1 MSGRRILLDA
11 GNTRLKWAVVED
23 GHWHATGRSD
33 YSDWSALTAQL
44 KADPRC
50 FVASVASLEHERQ
63 LAALLE
69 AAGLTPAWLRAEARF
84 GDVKNTYSNPHQLGA
99 DRWMGLIAARQRIA
113 DEAVLVVSVGTAMTV
128 DALSADGTF
137 LGGVIVPGVHLM
149 QQALRQGTARI
160 DEVGGA
166 WQAFPNTTAA
176 AVQSGIV
183 AALCGAIAQ
192 QHARLAEV
200 AGMTPRCLLTGGDA
214 EKVLSHL
221 RIPAEHVP
229 ALVLEGIDCVAR
241 GTAAS

>member
-1 MSGRRILLDA
+1 
-11 GNTRLKWAVVED
+11 
-23 GHWHATGRSD
+23 
-33 YSDWSALTAQL
+33 
-44 KADPRC
+44 
-50 FVASVASLEHERQ
+50 
-63 LAALLE
+63 
-69 AAGLTPAWLRAEARF
+69 
-84 GDVKNTYSNPHQLGA
+84 VKNTYSNPHQLGA
-99 DRWMGLIAARQRIA
+99 DRWMGLIAARQRT

-128 DALSADGTF
+128 DALSVDGTF

-160 DEVGGA
+160 DEAVGA
-166 WQAFPNTTAA
+166 WQAFPNATAA

-200 AGMTPRCLLTGGDA
+200 AGMVPRCLLTGGDA

-221 RIPAEHVP
+221 RISAEHVP
-229 ALVLEGIDCVAR
+229 ELVLEGIDCVAR